1 MCPAKKKLRS
11 LPGWSEQLSVTN
23 WMEMG
28 FLTTG
33 NKSSSWLRWKGCQ
46 VCNGQTSFL
55 SSCTALK
62 RWIAP
67 GCLALLRGI
76 HLGDAPVSHS
86 VLHSQIPSLTLQQ
99 MWALSLGLISSEG
112 GRWEGGKKACTLAY
126 SMFFFKEQENMGIFL
141 ALDLSYQ
148 LPMKLYI
155 SKFFDSFPNS
165 LKGLWWDSVPH
176 RLLDWGPEF
185 LTGYWLESSFSSWP
199 CHPLYRAADN
209 VVSGFQQWASERGR
223 AGSKTGSHSLICNLI
238 LKVPS
243 PHFCCILCIRSYVVR
258 SPYVQLTIKERG
270 LHKGGHPAGCGPL
283 TGVIVFL
290 MLNFF

>member
-1 MCPAKKKLRS
+1 
-11 LPGWSEQLSVTN
+11 
-23 WMEMG
+23 MG

-155 SKFFDSFPNS
+155 SKFLTLFQTHSKDSGGIQFLIGCWTEGQSSS
-165 LKGLWWDSVPH
+165 LAIGWSP
-176 RLLDWGPEF
+176 
-185 LTGYWLESSFSSWP
+185 
-199 CHPLYRAADN
+199 PL
-209 VVSGFQQWASERGR
+209 VLGHV
-223 AGSKTGSHSLICNLI
+223 I
-238 LKVPS
+238 LS
-243 PHFCCILCIRSYVVR
+243 TE
-258 SPYVQLTIKERG
+258 QLTMWCLASNSEPVKEEEQEVRQE
-270 LHKGGHPAGCGPL
+270 A
-283 TGVIVFL
+283 TVSFAT
-290 MLNFF
+290 